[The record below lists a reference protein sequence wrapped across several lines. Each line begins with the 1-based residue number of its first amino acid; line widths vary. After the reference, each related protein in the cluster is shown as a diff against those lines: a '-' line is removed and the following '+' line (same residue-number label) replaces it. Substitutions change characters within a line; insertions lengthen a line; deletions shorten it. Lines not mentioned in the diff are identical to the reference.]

1 MDENLRIIIADDHP
15 LFRDGVVQAL
25 EKETG
30 IEVVGHV
37 NDGSEALRMARDLLP
52 DAILLDIAMPIKDGI
67 STAAA
72 ISIACPAT
80 KIIILTVS
88 EHEDDLMAAFKAGAT
103 GYVLKGISG
112 RELGKVVK
120 SVTDGDV
127 YVSPKL
133 ASGMLLEMSRPK
145 PHDPLEELTDREQ
158 EILQLVA
165 QGLTNRE
172 IGQQLHLS
180 EKTIK
185 HYMTNVLQKLQ
196 VHSRVQ
202 AALLAQKQ
210 NLEKKWKSHED

>member
-1 MDENLRIIIADDHP
+1 MAENLRIIIADDHP

-25 EKETG
+25 EKVNG
-30 IEVVGHV
+30 IDVVGHV
-37 NDGSEALRMARDLLP
+37 NDGGEALRMARDLLP
-52 DAILLDIAMPIKDGI
+52 DAILLDIAMPTKDGI
-67 STAAA
+67 TTAAA
-72 ISIACPAT
+72 ISISCPAT

-120 SVTDGDV
+120 SVISGDV

-145 PHDPLEELTDREQ
+145 PHDPLEELTDRER

-210 NLEKKWKSHED
+210 NLEKEWKSHED

>member
-15 LFRDGVVQAL
+15 LFRAGVVQAL
-25 EKETG
+25 EEETG
-30 IEVVGHV
+30 IEVVAQV
-37 NDGSEALRMARDLLP
+37 SDGSEALRMTREILP
-52 DAILLDIAMPIKDGI
+52 DVILLDIAMPINDGI

-72 ISIACPAT
+72 ISISCPAT

-112 RELGKVVK
+112 RELAKVVK
-120 SVTDGDV
+120 SVIDGDV
-127 YVSPKL
+127 YVTPKL

-145 PHDPLEELTDREQ
+145 PRDPLEELTDRER
-158 EILQLVA
+158 EILHLVA

-172 IGQQLHLS
+172 IGQQLYLS

-202 AALLAQKQ
+202 AALLAQQ
-210 NLEKKWKSHED
+210 HTLEDKWKSHED